1 MWDSKQLDALAAVA
15 AQGSFEQ
22 AAEKLGLTASA
33 VSQRIRALEE
43 ETGFPLI
50 TRTRP
55 CRPTV
60 QGQKLLRYIR
70 SLEWLERETRNEL
83 EQTDRPYI
91 WPIATNHDS
100 LESWLLPALAEVAKT
115 ENLLPDI
122 QADNEEHTHR
132 WMNEGRVMAAVST
145 RQQALAGCEVHSLG
159 YLEYRLMAAPSL
171 VARYF
176 ADGIDQNSL
185 KRAPLLVFDRKD
197 NMQAEF
203 LRQHFGINAARCYT
217 VYIPASAPFYQAARL
232 GLGYGMIPDW
242 QSAPSL
248 AQGEM
253 VDLCPGQS
261 MKLDLYW
268 HCWPA
273 ASPRLASLNRK
284 LVAAARGLLGSAL
297 IVNSP

>member
-1 MWDSKQLDALAAVA
+1 MADMWDSKQLDALAAVA
-15 AQGSFEQ
+15 SQGSFEQ

-43 ETGFPLI
+43 ETGFPLV

-83 EQTDRPYI
+83 EQAGRPYI

-100 LESWLLPALAEVAKT
+100 LESWLLPALAKVAET

-122 QADNEEHTHR
+122 QADNEEHTHK

-145 RQQALAGCEVHSLG
+145 RAQALAGCEVHLLG

-171 VARYF
+171 VAHYF
-176 ADGIDQNSL
+176 ADGVQKSSL

-197 NMQAEF
+197 NMQTEF
-203 LRQHFGINAARCYT
+203 LRLYFGLNAERCPT

-232 GLGYGMIPDW
+232 GLGYGMIPDG
-242 QSAPSL
+242 QGAASL
-248 AQGEM
+248 AEGKM
-253 VDLCPGQS
+253 VDLCPGKS
-261 MKLDLYW
+261 MRQNLYW

-273 ASPRLASLNRK
+273 ASPRLAALNQK
-284 LVAAARGLLGSAL
+284 LVAAARSLLQQ
-297 IVNSP
+297 P